1 MPRSSSRQPR
11 VTSYDFR
18 TLLTYRI
25 LVLSNTLGKGAARL
39 YARRYGVPLAEWRLL
54 AALMI
59 AGPSSVNSLAAALGT
74 DKGWISR
81 TVTGLVNKELVKLSP
96 DPDDARR
103 FYIEPKAAG
112 RALYNNILPAAL
124 ARQRRLVSVLSSKE
138 KSVLDELL
146 MKLQVQAEA
155 LAEGT
160 EGLEESPLATSEVPI
175 DHHKAPKRAHKE
187 K

>member
-1 MPRSSSRQPR
+1 M
-11 VTSYDFR
+11 
-18 TLLTYRI
+18 
-25 LVLSNTLGKGAARL
+25 

-124 ARQRRLVSVLSSKE
+124 ARQRR
-138 KSVLDELL
+138 
-146 MKLQVQAEA
+146 
-155 LAEGT
+155 
-160 EGLEESPLATSEVPI
+160 
-175 DHHKAPKRAHKE
+175 R
-187 K
+187 